1 MDNKRKIED
10 EIKFGVLLK
19 NPIRLFGWIFPY
31 FFVLLVIL
39 GIFFGQQLI
48 TIPFNEQKIG
58 LPQTDNLKQE
68 IVEQKGG
75 ISPAVDLASIKAPT
89 QEMINN
95 GKELY
100 DANCQSC
107 HGSTGLGDGPAGI
120 ALNPKARNLQSTEG
134 WTNGKTIEQLYKTLQ
149 EGITQNGMAAYE
161 YLAPSD
167 RLNIIHY
174 IRTLADYPEITDD
187 QINGMNQ
194 QYNLT
199 EGVIKPNKIPVVK
212 AVNLMIEN
220 HKGIN
225 QKIIDAKSRIE
236 YLKDTNDG
244 ASLLLK
250 YTFDLN
256 KVIHSYN
263 QSHGI
268 TLNNFIYSVTM
279 SPISK
284 GYKPSINRLNQQE
297 WKAIYDF
304 LGQLI
309 I

>member
-1 MDNKRKIED
+1 
-10 EIKFGVLLK
+10 
-19 NPIRLFGWIFPY
+19 
-31 FFVLLVIL
+31 L